1 MMPLVGCDAS
11 LGSQGD
17 DYALLAHLIE
27 ASVTETAHAEI
38 IRGLRESLEN

>member
-1 MMPLVGCDAS
+1 MHRSD
-11 LGSQGD
+11 QGD
-17 DYALLAHLIE
+17 DYGLVARLNE